1 MISLSKGKSLITN
14 AVLILSL
21 LGSFLIPPVDNPKVQ
36 ASSAFA
42 SANQQAVELLEQL
55 SPEERVG
62 QLFIITF
69 QGADVSSESQI
80 YDLINNHH
88 VGGVVLKAEND
99 NFILEE
105 GQPNEEILS
114 QVYNLTTA
122 LQQNVWSFSRQSQ
135 LDPDTGEDFF
145 PSYIPPLIAISQ
157 EGDGYP
163 YDQILYGMTPLPN
176 AMTLGATWTPELA
189 AQIGSILGSELSLL
203 GINMLLGPSLDVLE
217 PTHQEL
223 SNSLGTRAFGSD
235 PYWVAQA
242 GRAYIRGIHEGSNGK
257 VAVVAKHFPGHGSS
271 DRLPEEEVSTVR
283 KSLDELQSFDLA
295 PFFAVTG
302 NAIDEQ
308 EIAEALLVSNIRYQ
322 GLQGNIRATTRPV
335 SFDPQAFSLLMELPE
350 LAEWRSQ
357 GGIMISDD
365 LGSQAVRGFYELS
378 GQDYD
383 PRRVTLNAFLAGNDL
398 LYVADFSTNDPEA
411 ENEEEQE
418 PNDYEETI
426 RTLEF
431 FAQKYREDAAF
442 AQRVDESVTRILTR
456 KYHLY
461 PNFTLGIV
469 MGNQE
474 NLEQIGVSSDTTF
487 EVARQSATLIS
498 PTQAELDEGIPDPP
512 NQTERVVF
520 ITDSRS
526 AQQCI
531 QCQST
536 PILEV
541 NAVQD
546 AVLRLYGPQAGGQI
560 TSYNLSSFSLSDLE
574 EMLISEPLTTQ
585 LERDLRRANW
595 IVFNMLDEQENLPSY
610 DTLKTFLSERP
621 DLLQQKKLFVFSLSA
636 PYYLDATTISKLTA
650 YYALYSKSEP
660 FIDVL
665 AYLLFKELR
674 PSGAS
679 PVSIPGVGYDLNE
692 ALFPDPTQT
701 IPLELDLP
709 EIEAAGDENN
719 TPEPPPP
726 PEFRVGDVIP
736 LRTGLILDHNGNQ
749 VPDGTPVNF
758 VFTSGAEAN
767 AVTQVAFTFEGLA
780 RTTYLINDSGGLE
793 IYAESENARSENLK
807 LDIPLPNAV
816 TETVTPTEKPTNT
829 ATLEPTATTPVPL
842 ATPTPA
848 PEPTPQTAF
857 FDWVMALLI
866 SAGISF
872 LSYRLA
878 LLIGE
883 PRWAVRAGLL
893 AFIGGLLAYTYLAL
907 QMPGAD
913 QFLEIS
919 VSLSVFLGTLVG
931 AVIGML
937 ATLSWRIFTP
947 KNHITSNGRHITGK

>member
-1 MISLSKGKSLITN
+1 MMSLSKCKSLITN
-14 AVLILSL
+14 IILVLSL
-21 LGSFLIPPVDNPKVQ
+21 LGSMLISPFENRKAQ
-36 ASSAFA
+36 ASGVFVSP
-42 SANQQAVELLEQL
+42 NQQVVNLLEQL

-62 QLFIITF
+62 QLFLITF

-80 YDLINNHH
+80 YDLINNHQ

-99 NFILEE
+99 NFILEND
-105 GQPNEEILS
+105 QPREEIVS
-114 QVYNLTTA
+114 QVFNLTTS

-135 LDPDTGEDFF
+135 IDPETGEDFF
-145 PSYIPPLIAISQ
+145 PAYIPPLIAISQ

-176 AMTLGATWTPELA
+176 AMAIGATWTPDLA
-189 AQIGSILGSELSLL
+189 AQIGSILGKELSLL
-203 GINMLLGPSLDVLE
+203 GINLLLGPSLDVLE
-217 PTHQEL
+217 PTHQEF

-242 GRAYIRGIHEGSNGK
+242 GRAYIKGVHQGSNGK

-283 KSLDELQSFDLA
+283 KSLEELRSFDLA

-302 NAIDEQ
+302 NAANE
-308 EIAEALLVSNIRYQ
+308 EEVAEALLVSNIRYQ

-335 SFDPQAFSLLMELPE
+335 SFDPQAFSLLMKLPE
-350 LAEWRSQ
+350 LENWRSQ

-365 LGSQAVRGFYELS
+365 LGSQAVRGFYQLS
-378 GQDYD
+378 GQPYD

-398 LYVADFSTNDPEA
+398 LYVADFSTNDPQA

-442 AQRVDESVTRILTR
+442 AQRVNESVTRILTL
-456 KYHLY
+456 KYRLY

-469 MGNQE
+469 QGNQE
-474 NLEQIGVSSDTTF
+474 NLEQIGESSETTF
-487 EVARQSATLIS
+487 EIARQSATLIS
-498 PTQAELDEGIPDPP
+498 PSQAELDEAIPDAP
-512 NQTERVVF
+512 NQTERIVF

-526 AQQCI
+526 AKQCS
-531 QCQST
+531 QCPST
-536 PILEV
+536 PLLEV

-574 EMLISEPLTTQ
+574 EMLQSEPLTTQ
-585 LERDLRRANW
+585 VERDLRRANW
-595 IVFNMLDEQENLPSY
+595 IVFNMLDEHNELPSF
-610 DTLKTFLSERP
+610 DVLKAFLSERP
-621 DLLQQKKLFVFSLSA
+621 DLLQQKKLIVFALCA

-650 YYALYSKSEP
+650 YYALYSKSEQ
-660 FIDVL
+660 FVDVL

-674 PSGAS
+674 PNGAS

-692 ALFPDPTQT
+692 ALFPDPSQI
-701 IPLELDLP
+701 IPIELDLP
-709 EIEAAGDENN
+709 KAETPEGETS
-719 TPEPPPP
+719 TPEPTPP
-726 PEFRVGDVIP
+726 PEFRVGDVVP
-736 LRTGLILDHNGNQ
+736 LRTGQILDHNGNQ

-758 VFTSGAEAN
+758 VFTMGTETNPIS
-767 AVTQVAFTFEGLA
+767 QVANTFEGIA
-780 RTTYLINDSGGLE
+780 RTTYSINNSGVLE
-793 IYAESENARSENLK
+793 IYAESENARSESLK
-807 LDIPLPNAV
+807 LDIPAPNAV
-816 TETVTPTEKPTNT
+816 TETMTPTETATNT
-829 ATLEPTATTPVPL
+829 ATLEPTPTRLIPRR
-842 ATPTPA
+842 TPTP
-848 PEPTPQTAF
+848 PPTTPPQTAF
-857 FDWVMALLI
+857 IDWVLALLI
-866 SAGISF
+866 SAGIAF

-907 QMPGAD
+907 QLPGAS

-947 KNHITSNGRHITGK
+947 KNHITSNGNRITGK